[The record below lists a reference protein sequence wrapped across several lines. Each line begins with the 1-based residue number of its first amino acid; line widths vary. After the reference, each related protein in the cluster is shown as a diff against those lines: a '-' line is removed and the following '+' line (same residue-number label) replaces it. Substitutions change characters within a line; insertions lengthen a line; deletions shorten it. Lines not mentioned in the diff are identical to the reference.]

1 MDLNHIVVNVTEHDA
16 MHARLMLLKDVNEV
30 AAAGVNEQ
38 IVALVWECPDYLT
51 LTAQAEIL
59 WNELIP
65 AVIVNNNEDEIRF
78 VNSIIDSCLNGAG
91 F

>member
-1 MDLNHIVVNVTEHDA
+1 MDLNHIVVNVTEHDT
-16 MHARLMLLKDVNEV
+16 MHARLMLLKEVNEI

-38 IVALVWECPDYLT
+38 VVALVWECPDEIT
-51 LTAQAEIL
+51 LNAQAEIL

-65 AVIVNNNEDEIRF
+65 ARIVQDNAEEVKF
-78 VNSIIDSCLNGAG
+78 VNGIIDNMLDGAG